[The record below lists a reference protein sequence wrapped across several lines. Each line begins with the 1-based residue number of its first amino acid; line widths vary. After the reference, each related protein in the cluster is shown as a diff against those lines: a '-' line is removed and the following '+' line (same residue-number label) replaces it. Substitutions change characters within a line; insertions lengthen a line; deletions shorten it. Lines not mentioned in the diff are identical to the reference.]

1 MVVIFDYHSSEH
13 VVILITRRNWV
24 IEPNFISYGSKIF
37 IKNIRYFIWTTNDII
52 IFT

>member
-1 MVVIFDYHSSEH
+1 MVVIFGYHSSEH
-13 VVILITRRNWV
+13 VVIVITRRNWV

-37 IKNIRYFIWTTNDII
+37 IKNIRYFIWMINDII